1 MKRLLIPSLVA
12 GSLVAAVPPAHA
24 GAQQG
29 VRCPSGF
36 DALISEGDRRLVCRK
51 VISFQRDAICPPT
64 QVVGLP
70 PYQLVNRGTALD
82 MCVATVPNT
91 NPPITHS
98 VAPTALPIATTP
110 WQKVASE
117 LKQVANPNGLDKFV
131 ATVHEFAFP
140 ELGSVY
146 VGDAS
151 KGVVC
156 PAGFDG
162 DKVYSGRGIRC
173 DKLDGS
179 PRSADCDGIVGWEW
193 KRDLAGAEDRCRNI
207 VTGATGPTKPD
218 GMTKVQ
224 HDLERQ
230 SDGIGWVLNKISGA
244 RDTWQRKVYRFPIQ

>member
-1 MKRLLIPSLVA
+1 MKVPLISILAA
-12 GSLVAAVPPAHA
+12 GVFACFAVPAQA
-24 GAQQG
+24 GPQQG

-36 DALISEGDRRLVCRK
+36 DALVSDGDRKLVCRK
-51 VISFQRDAICPPT
+51 VISFERDAVCPPA
-64 QVVGLP
+64 
-70 PYQLVNRGTALD
+70 YNLVNGGSSAD
-82 MCVATVPNT
+82 QCVVKVPNT
-91 NPPITHS
+91 GIAHQ
-98 VAPTALPIATTP
+98 VAPTAVPIVTTP
-110 WQKVASE
+110 WQKVVSE
-117 LKQVANPNGLDKFV
+117 LKQVTNPNGLDKFV

-146 VGDAS
+146 AGDAS

-156 PAGFDG
+156 PSGFDG

-179 PRSADCDGIVGWEW
+179 PRSADCDGIVGWEF

-207 VTGATGPTKPD
+207 VTGETGPTKPE

-224 HDLERQ
+224 HDLERK
-230 SDGIGWVLNKISGA
+230 SDEIGWILNKNAGA